1 MKRITLD
8 APCKINL
15 SLDIVGRLENGYHQM
30 DMVMQTV
37 SLYDTLTLSLL
48 PSEQADEIRM
58 TCTLENAPEQTL
70 ACDESNIAVR
80 CARAF
85 FRESGA
91 VLNGQS
97 LSIHLT
103 KRIPMMAGL
112 GGGSAD
118 GAAVL
123 AGLNALLETGLSLE
137 RLEQIGL
144 GCGADIPFCLR
155 GGTQRAQGIGEE
167 FTSLPPMPDAPIVI
181 VKPRFGIST
190 RDAFSRCDTMPYPHA
205 HPEQMIAALHSG
217 KISAVADALQN
228 VFESLCSAQEAE
240 QLAQTRQLLLDA
252 GALGAL
258 LSGSGSAVFG
268 LFDCE
273 QEARRCVSA
282 LTGHPLLEGVFL
294 CRPVQTGAYSQNNAQ
309 VINH

>member
-48 PSEQADEIRM
+48 PSEGAADIRM

-91 VLNGQS
+91 SLNGQT
-97 LSIHLT
+97 LAIHLV

-118 GAAVL
+118 GAAVI
-123 AGLNALLETGLSLE
+123 AGLNALLDAGLSLE

-144 GCGADIPFCLR
+144 SCGADIPFCLR
-155 GGTQRAQGIGEE
+155 GGTQRAQGIGEQ
-167 FTSLPPMPDAPIVI
+167 FTPLPPMPDTPIVI

-190 RDAFSRCDTMPYPHA
+190 RDAFSRCDTLPYPHA
-205 HPEQMIAALHSG
+205 QPEQMIAALHRGSVP
-217 KISAVADALQN
+217 AVAGALQN
-228 VFESLCSAQEAE
+228 VFEALCSAQESE
-240 QLAQTRQLLLDA
+240 LLRQTRQLLLDA

-268 LFDCE
+268 LFDRE
-273 QEARRCVSA
+273 PDARRCVSA
-282 LTGHPLLEGVFL
+282 LEGHPLLEGVFL
-294 CRPVQTGAYSQNNAQ
+294 CRPVTAGAFSQTNLQ
-309 VINH
+309 VIND